1 MLIGM
6 PPLNDASYR
15 GVCTVRGCPVNLA
28 GDAAAYNSRMKK
40 GRTSQLRETFRVS
53 ITEGAFSQVFNSLAG
68 PGSVFVTRLAVML
81 NASPLGFSILS
92 AIGQLS
98 QVIQPLGVA
107 VTRRRSRRR
116 PVVILMAAA
125 GRAMTPLLGL
135 TPLLLPAAA
144 ALPVSLLL
152 FALITAVLS
161 VSTNMWMG
169 WIADMV
175 PLRVRGRFFARRN
188 QVLMVAGLLASFVF
202 GAFVDLYSEERGWIA
217 GRIARILGV
226 SPDPSGLFAVFAA
239 AGILGLVGLL
249 ILRRQPENPK
259 QLESERYRTILK
271 APLADA
277 NFRKLC
283 VFGAWWML
291 AVGIGSPFWQ
301 PFMMQ
306 RLRMSI
312 VGILVY
318 GTLSTAGAL
327 LAVRPWGRFIDR
339 YGNKPAM
346 RIAMVLGA
354 INPVMWLFV
363 TPQSLW
369 IIYSEAVLSGVMWSC
384 VGIVMANL
392 VLAIAPAGRKQVY
405 SGVFNAVSGLAVMV
419 TMLASGMLMPRG
431 MTLFGRPLYP
441 EQVLFLAT
449 AAARLT
455 AEIPI
460 SWVHEPSSVAVG
472 EILEKLQQYSKVR
485 IATLFTLL
493 FRRGRSG

>member
-1 MLIGM
+1 
-6 PPLNDASYR
+6 
-15 GVCTVRGCPVNLA
+15 
-28 GDAAAYNSRMKK
+28 MKK
-40 GRTSQLRETFRVS
+40 SRTSQLRETFRIS
-53 ITEGAFSQVFNSLAG
+53 ITEGAFSQVFTSLAG

-81 NASPLGFSILS
+81 NASPIGFSILS
-92 AIGQLS
+92 ATGQLS

-135 TPLLLPAAA
+135 TPLLLPAAT
-144 ALPVSLLL
+144 ALPVSLVL
-152 FALITAVLS
+152 FALMTAVLS

-202 GAFVDLYSEERGWIA
+202 GAFVDLYSEDRGWIA
-217 GRIARILGV
+217 GRVAEVLGV
-226 SPDPSGLFAVFAA
+226 RPDPSGLPWALFTVFAA
-239 AGILGLVGLL
+239 AGIIGLTGLL

-259 QLESERYRTILK
+259 QLESERYWTILR

-283 VFGAWWML
+283 LFGVWWMM
-291 AVGIGSPFWQ
+291 AVGIGAPFWQ

-306 RLRMSI
+306 RLQMS
-312 VGILVY
+312 VVSILVY

-354 INPVMWLFV
+354 VNPVMWLFV
-363 TPQSLW
+363 TPDSLW
-369 IIYSEAVLSGVMWSC
+369 IIYSEAFLSGVMWSC

-392 VLAIAPAGRKQVY
+392 VLAIAPAGRKQIY
-405 SGVFNAVSGLAVMV
+405 SGVFNAMSGLAVMV
-419 TMLASGMLMPRG
+419 TMLASGVLMPGG
-431 MTLFGRPLYP
+431 MMLFGRLLYP

-449 AAARLT
+449 AVARLT

-460 SWVHEPSSVAVG
+460 SWVREPSSVAVG
-472 EILEKLQQYSKVR
+472 EILERLQQYSKVR
-485 IATLFTLL
+485 IASLFTFL